1 MNTKDIRTS
10 TDPDLAG
17 SYAAMERAARAAQD
31 LAIKTNTSIVV
42 AVDGKNVE
50 LTAADLI
57 KMRDQEAQQSHHWAD
72 KTLNHKPAS
81 CWLFCANYFKDGN
94 KYMIHTYQAL
104 VTAKVNG
111 RSQVIKTEIR
121 ALNAQDARWLLWAQ
135 YGFHSI

>member
-31 LAIKTNTSIVV
+31 LAIKTNTGIVI

-57 KMRDQEAQQSHHWAD
+57 KMRDKEAQQS
-72 KTLNHKPAS
+72 NH
-81 CWLFCANYFKDGN
+81 
-94 KYMIHTYQAL
+94 
-104 VTAKVNG
+104 
-111 RSQVIKTEIR
+111 
-121 ALNAQDARWLLWAQ
+121 
-135 YGFHSI
+135 